1 MKTVAVLMST
11 YNGENYIK
19 EQIESIFNQK
29 GVIVKLYVRDDGS
42 KDRTLEILKDYN
54 VNLEKG
60 TNIGYIKSFMWLIKN
75 VPFADYYAL
84 ADQDDVWD
92 EDKLYRAV
100 QQLENCPDH
109 EPALY
114 SSNTRY
120 IDACGHLLREISFK
134 PNVSLE
140 SSFVKNFATGCTIVF
155 NNDLRNYIK
164 IGKPEYISCH
174 DTWLCR
180 CCLALNGNVVFDVK
194 STMGYRQHQNNS
206 IGAPTSYLGKLE
218 RHLKQLFTDS
228 SHSRQR
234 TAAEILKSYGPFL
247 NEHNKKTLTCIENH
261 NSSLINKVHLILNK
275 NFTCGNR
282 FNDFLFKIAVL
293 IGWI

>member
-92 EDKLYRAV
+92 EDKLYYNGP
-100 QQLENCPDH
+100 L
-109 EPALY
+109 
-114 SSNTRY
+114 
-120 IDACGHLLREISFK
+120 
-134 PNVSLE
+134 
-140 SSFVKNFATGCTIVF
+140 VKTTF
-155 NNDLRNYIK
+155 
-164 IGKPEYISCH
+164 
-174 DTWLCR
+174 
-180 CCLALNGNVVFDVK
+180 
-194 STMGYRQHQNNS
+194 
-206 IGAPTSYLGKLE
+206 
-218 RHLKQLFTDS
+218 
-228 SHSRQR
+228 
-234 TAAEILKSYGPFL
+234 
-247 NEHNKKTLTCIENH
+247 
-261 NSSLINKVHLILNK
+261 
-275 NFTCGNR
+275 
-282 FNDFLFKIAVL
+282 
-293 IGWI
+293 